1 MMNWVDEFYVRNW
14 DLYASTI
21 EKDLWIDGQKVAR
34 AIWSILKERKIPA
47 KNLRVLDVPCG
58 MGRVAIPL
66 AKLGAY
72 ITGVDISPSYIKIAK
87 EKTALEGLEQ
97 RTNFITGSAANLGK
111 ILLQNDPKTEHYDA
125 AINIHTNI
133 GYGSIYDDRNFLK
146 SIRKVVKKNGILL
159 ITARRNKENLI
170 ENLQQ
175 TSFQENDKVIV
186 LQNNRYDKS
195 ISRMSTLWRFY
206 RKEQTSGK
214 KLSLFQI
221 GKEIRTSVR
230 LYTKSEMMALLE
242 ETGWKVFEY
251 GESILDRKR
260 KISKT
265 SDSVYF
271 LSIPS

>member
-1 MMNWVDEFYVRNW
+1 MNWVDEFYVRNW
-14 DLYASTI
+14 DLYALTI
-21 EKDLWIDGQKVAR
+21 QKDLWIDGQKVAR
-34 AIWSILKERKIPA
+34 AIWSILKEEKIPT

-72 ITGVDISPSYIKIAK
+72 ITGLDISPSYIKIAK
-87 EKTALEGLEQ
+87 EKAALEGLEQ
-97 RTNFITGSAANLGK
+97 RTNFITGSAADLNK
-111 ILLQNDPKTEHYDA
+111 ILLQNDPKTDHYDG

-133 GYGSIYDDRNFLK
+133 GYGSSYDDRNFLK

-159 ITARRNKENLI
+159 ITARRNKENLV
-170 ENLQQ
+170 ENLLQ

-206 RKEQTSGK
+206 RKEKAKGK
-214 KLSLFQI
+214 KLSLFQM

-230 LYTKSEMMALLE
+230 LYSTYEMMALLE

-271 LSIPS
+271 LSIPC